1 VIAVQDSPVREFVH
15 GSPAES
21 LRGLVLSYGGFRDD
35 VPEPAPL
42 REPPSGVVPV
52 IVDLGCGWRVST
64 PAAGYRPQ
72 HLVGFTAGMHDAYA
86 LVEPAGPT
94 DGVQIDLSPL
104 GARRLFGV
112 PMRELTNC
120 VAPID
125 DLLGPLAG
133 ELRERLAEAR
143 SWPERFA
150 IVDQLLSPVLSGGPP
165 VSPGVEWAWRRLQ
178 ASGGAVSI
186 TWLAAELG
194 WSRKRLVAHFREE
207 VGLAPK
213 VAARVLR
220 FEAVMSRLR
229 SGRPQSWAELALDL
243 GYFDQAHLAR
253 EVRRLAGVTPSQL
266 ATALGRGAAGDGPAV
281 AV

>member
-1 VIAVQDSPVREFVH
+1 MAAACDGPVRELVRAAPTRPLH
-15 GSPAES
+15 
-21 LRGLVLSYGGFRDD
+21 GLVLGYGGFRDD
-35 VPEPAPL
+35 LPDSTVL
-42 REPPSGVVPV
+42 REPPSCAVPV

-64 PAAGYRPQ
+64 PADGYRPR
-72 HLVGFTAGMHDAYA
+72 HLVGFTAGLHDAHA

-94 DGVQIDLSPL
+94 AGVQIDLSPL
-104 GARRLFGV
+104 AARRLFRV
-112 PMRELTNC
+112 PMRELTNR
-120 VAPID
+120 VAAID

-133 ELRERLAEAR
+133 VLRERLGEAR

-150 IVDQLLSPVLSGGPP
+150 MLDEVLMPSLSCGAA

-178 ASGGAVSI
+178 STGGAVSV

-194 WSRKRLVAHFREE
+194 WSRKRLVAHFRDE

-213 VAARVLR
+213 VAARVMR
-220 FEAVMSRLR
+220 FGAMMSRLR
-229 SGRPQSWAELALDL
+229 SGRRQSWAELALDL

-253 EVRRLAGVTPSQL
+253 EVRLLAGVTPGELL
-266 ATALGRGAAGDGPAV
+266 ADLRRGSARDSRAV